1 MHQIPDGRLLPGNF
15 MTINHG
21 FAIALGKEAANAF
34 LQNFVQDLIASGFV
48 AESIEKHQIKG
59 LIAIQK

>member
-1 MHQIPDGRLLPGNF
+1 MLAGNF

-21 FAIALGKEAANAF
+21 FAIALGKEAANAY

>member
-1 MHQIPDGRLLPGNF
+1 
-15 MTINHG
+15 
-21 FAIALGKEAANAF
+21 
-34 LQNFVQDLIASGFV
+34 LIASGFV